1 MAAAEMMLWEIWVNK
16 NLIIDHCSVSWSS
29 DEALT
34 VYRGD
39 SVTMQWNLVSEPLNF
54 SYHFETGDAD
64 YEEHSYIGIWGGI
77 RASFHHNLLAHAKGR
92 MPRFAGNSTYAA
104 GVSETVDFRNNVIY
118 HWLIYST
125 NGGEGG
131 NYNVV
136 NNYYKYGQQTSTGS
150 TSGVP
155 IRYEIMNPSKSTAL
169 PYPKLYIT
177 SNYVDGSPA
186 ITANNWRGIA
196 MAGGTLADT
205 VQSKVDVPFVVS
217 PVTTQTALEAYDLV
231 LNSAGA
237 ILPKRDTL
245 DERIVLN
252 VRNRTGRVIDVQ
264 GGYPH
269 GTPYEQTVN
278 AWPQLDSL
286 PAPADTDHDGMPDS
300 WETSNGLN
308 PNNAADRSIIAPN
321 GYTMLENY
329 LNSIT
334 SAVMPLKLLSF
345 QGVLDGKQ
353 VKLTWSTTNEINT
366 GSFEIEKSTDG
377 RSFSSAG
384 NVTAKNTDIYNSY
397 SFVDNDVYNGL
408 AYYRI
413 KMIDKDGQFTYS
425 SVVSV
430 NGKKLSALNISPNPA
445 HDVLKVQ
452 HAAALGGSEI
462 KILSTEGRSLRSL
475 SVAPG
480 KTSTVINITS
490 LAKGV
495 YLLQYSNGA
504 DKVTSQFIK
513 Q

>member
-1 MAAAEMMLWEIWVNK
+1 
-16 NLIIDHCSVSWSS
+16 
-29 DEALT
+29 
-34 VYRGD
+34 
-39 SVTMQWNLVSEPLNF
+39 
-54 SYHFETGDAD
+54 
-64 YEEHSYIGIWGGI
+64 
-77 RASFHHNLLAHAKGR
+77 
-92 MPRFAGNSTYAA
+92 
-104 GVSETVDFRNNVIY
+104 
-118 HWLIYST
+118 
-125 NGGEGG
+125 
-131 NYNVV
+131 
-136 NNYYKYGQQTSTGS
+136 
-150 TSGVP
+150 
-155 IRYEIMNPSKSTAL
+155 MNPSKSTAL

-264 GGYPH
+264 GDYPH

-286 PAPADTDHDGMPDS
+286 PAPADTDHDGMLDS

-353 VKLTWSTTNEINT
+353 VKLTWSTTLVEQIL
-366 GSFEIEKSTDG
+366 
-377 RSFSSAG
+377 
-384 NVTAKNTDIYNSY
+384 
-397 SFVDNDVYNGL
+397 FV
-408 AYYRI
+408 
-413 KMIDKDGQFTYS
+413 KFHQCSKE
-425 SVVSV
+425 V
-430 NGKKLSALNISPNPA
+430 N
-445 HDVLKVQ
+445 
-452 HAAALGGSEI
+452 
-462 KILSTEGRSLRSL
+462 LRM
-475 SVAPG
+475 VE
-480 KTSTVINITS
+480 TF
-490 LAKGV
+490 
-495 YLLQYSNGA
+495 Y
-504 DKVTSQFIK
+504 
-513 Q
+513 